1 MAEPHIS
8 QDAQLLREALARLFR
23 RLRAEGPSTGL
34 GISTLSILG
43 RLHRAGPL
51 SASELAVCEQLKP
64 QSLTRILSRLEHEG
78 YIRRSIDLSDRRRSQ
93 LEVTSAGKLL
103 LRAEV
108 AAREAWLASAMA
120 AELSPAELAVLRLA
134 TELMNRLAASE
145 QSRPETSA

>member
-1 MAEPHIS
+1 
-8 QDAQLLREALARLFR
+8 
-23 RLRAEGPSTGL
+23 
-34 GISTLSILG
+34 
-43 RLHRAGPL
+43 
-51 SASELAVCEQLKP
+51 LAVCEQLKP
-64 QSLTRILSRLEHEG
+64 QSLTRILSRLEHDG